1 MLTSSR
7 SQMTIRSRRAPHLG
21 HMTVIL
27 DALRQHVLD
36 TWPSIEA
43 HPQAAEFTHL
53 VESTPVLRAYAE
65 RMWTWYTDTLSAAIA
80 DEFGVDPSRE
90 HLILIRVP
98 SGHGSGVLRA
108 CRPDL
113 RPDDESA
120 SLIT

>member
-1 MLTSSR
+1 M
-7 SQMTIRSRRAPHLG
+7 
-21 HMTVIL
+21 
-27 DALRQHVLD
+27 
-36 TWPSIEA
+36 
-43 HPQAAEFTHL
+43 
-53 VESTPVLRAYAE
+53 LRAYAE

-80 DEFGVDPSRE
+80 DEFGVDPSWE

-120 SLIT
+120 SLITEQSGSAPPASFGGTIRLRLDRFRSFEGAGVRG